1 MGKTRDLFKKIR
13 DTHVR
18 DLNLSHCN
26 DYLLRDFPRSPVV
39 KTLPSNEG
47 AACSSPVWGAKIP
60 HDLEPK
66 NQNIKQKQYCKQFS
80 KDFKNDWHQKR
91 IFAKLQIHIYF
102 LSPY

>member
-47 AACSSPVWGAKIP
+47 AACSSPVW
-60 HDLEPK
+60 
-66 NQNIKQKQYCKQFS
+66 
-80 KDFKNDWHQKR
+80 
-91 IFAKLQIHIYF
+91 
-102 LSPY
+102 